1 MSASTAVP
9 TLAALPP
16 VGGSAVFPSSF
27 GALDAA
33 LIVVYILV
41 TVGAALLVRRGV
53 HDMADFVVAGRS
65 LRSSLGVATMIGSE
79 LGLVTIMFSAQK
91 GFTGGMAAFH
101 IPLVA
106 GLTTLLVGL
115 TGFLVV
121 PLRERGVLTIP
132 EFYGQRFGRGV
143 RVVGGV
149 ILALAG
155 ILNMGLF
162 LKAGSVFVV
171 TVTGM
176 GSPLAVKWVMTVLLV
191 LVLFYVS
198 VGGMLAVVVTDYI
211 QFVLLSIGLLVACV
225 VALRRFG
232 IDSLVEAVQQVH
244 GPAGFDPLHGD
255 GFGLGYVVWMVF
267 TAGLVSCAIWQTA
280 VVRACSAE
288 SVEVVRR
295 TYQISSIG
303 FLARFLVPNFLGV
316 CALAWVVADAGRSAV
331 FLPGGRPA
339 DPETT
344 LAVMPALL
352 ADLLPTGLLGLVV
365 AGMLAAFMS
374 THDSYLLCWSSVLTQ
389 DVVAPLRRRPMSE
402 GARLLLSRVL
412 IFVIGVFLLL
422 WSLWY
427 PLQQDLWDYMAITG
441 AIYFT
446 GAFSLLFFGLYW
458 RRASTAGAY
467 GSLACGLVAV
477 LGLGP
482 VGGALGVGL
491 SGEQA
496 GLLATGLAIVAMVSL
511 SYLFP
516 DTRSAADDVRRPEV
530 SP

>member
-1 MSASTAVP
+1 LS
-9 TLAALPP
+9 PP
-16 VGGSAVFPSSF
+16 IASSF
-27 GALDAA
+27 GLLDGC
-33 LIVVYILV
+33 LV
-41 TVGAALLVRRGV
+41 LAYLLTTVGVALLVRRGV

-106 GLTTLLVGL
+106 GITTLLVGL

-143 RVVGGV
+143 RIAGGL

-171 TVTGM
+171 SITGLT
-176 GSPLAVKWVMTVLLV
+176 SPVAAKWVMTALL
-191 LVLFYVS
+191 LFVLFYVS
-198 VGGMLAVVVTDYI
+198 VGGMLAVVVTDYV
-211 QFVLLSIGLLVACV
+211 QFVLLSAGLLVACIM
-225 VALRRFG
+225 AIRRFG
-232 IDSLVEAVQQVH
+232 IDSLVAAVEQVH
-244 GPAGFDPLHGD
+244 GQAGFDPLHGE
-255 GFGLGYVVWMVF
+255 GFGLSYVIWMIF

-280 VVRACSAE
+280 VARACSAE
-288 SVEVVRR
+288 STEVVRR

-303 FLARFLVPNFLGV
+303 FLARFLIPNFLGV
-316 CALAWVVADAGRSAV
+316 CALAWVLADPVRQA
-331 FLPGGRPA
+331 FYLPGGQPA

-344 LAVMPALL
+344 LAVLPALL
-352 ADLLPTGLLGLVV
+352 ASLLPTGLLGLVT

-389 DVVAPLRRRPMSE
+389 DVVAPLRGDKMSE
-402 GARLLLSRVL
+402 RARLRLSRVF
-412 IFVIGVFLLL
+412 IFVIGIFLLV

-427 PLQQDLWDYMAITG
+427 PLKQDLWDYMAITG

-446 GAFSLLFFGLYW
+446 GAFAILLFGLYW

-467 GSLACGLVAV
+467 GSLACGLVSA
-477 LGLGP
+477 LGLRP
-482 VGGALGVGL
+482 VGELFGISW
-491 SGEQA
+491 SGEGA
-496 GLLATGLAIVAMVSL
+496 GLLAAGLALVAMVVLSL
-511 SYLFP
+511 LFP
-516 DTRSAADDVRRPEV
+516 GISPSATDVRLPAGRAGRQP
-530 SP
+530 S